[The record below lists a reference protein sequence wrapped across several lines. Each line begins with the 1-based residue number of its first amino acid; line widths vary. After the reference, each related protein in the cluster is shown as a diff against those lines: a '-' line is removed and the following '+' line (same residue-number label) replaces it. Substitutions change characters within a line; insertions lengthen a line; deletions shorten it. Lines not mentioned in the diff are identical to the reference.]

1 MANIV
6 MKGSVEIQEELKR
19 LQSLLLSK
27 NEAYGD
33 SALRYGAVFPISPE
47 ESIKSRINDKI
58 ARIINKGLDDKTE
71 DTVDDL
77 IGYLVLLNIS
87 RKVCRTCNV
96 KLTDPSP
103 YCSANIHT
111 YNNEI

>member
-6 MKGSVEIQEELKR
+6 MKGSEEIKNELLR
-19 LQSLLLSK
+19 LQALLLSK

-33 SALRYGAVFPISPE
+33 SALRYGVIFPISPE
-47 ESIKSRINDKI
+47 EAIKSRINDKI
-58 ARIINKGLDDKTE
+58 ARIINKGLDDRTE

-77 IGYLVLLNIS
+77 IGYLILLNIS
-87 RKVCRTCNV
+87 RKVCATCGH

-111 YNNEI
+111 YGNE